1 MAKGWATA
9 IGVVLLVG
17 ISVGCDRPEST
28 TAPLD
33 PNAAP
38 PAPDAPPPP
47 PEGAFL
53 GQLLPEQ
60 TAQLQSLG
68 VDVVIP
74 GEVPPIFSV
83 VDVRLDQA
91 DGGLGYFI
99 VYQSQDNRCFAVE
112 FAADGIGS
120 PPATVNRRPIQPPL
134 FAAQNY
140 GLNYG
145 AFEDGELRSQFP
157 DDNLY
162 TDWLLGPSGAYRLVG
177 ASYIRDL
184 FPALQNCQDVD
195 PAEAVNLVES
205 FTVLTTDSVLD
216 GPEQGL

>member
-1 MAKGWATA
+1 MIKQWATT
-9 IGVVLLVG
+9 IGSLLLIG
-17 ISVGCDRPEST
+17 LSIGCDRPDPT

-33 PNAAP
+33 TNAAP
-38 PAPDAPPPP
+38 PAPEVPPPP
-47 PEGAFL
+47 PDGAFL
-53 GQLLPEQ
+53 GQLPPEQ

-68 VDVVIP
+68 IDVVIP

-83 VDVRLDQA
+83 VEVRLDQA

-99 VYQSQDNRCFAVE
+99 VYQSQDNQCFAVE

-134 FAAQNY
+134 FADQNY

-145 AFEDGELRSQFP
+145 PFEDGELRSQFP

-162 TDWLLGPSGAYRLVG
+162 TDWLIGLSGAYRLIG
-177 ASYIRDL
+177 ASYITEL
-184 FPALQNCQDVD
+184 FPPMQGCQDLSPD
-195 PAEAVNLVES
+195 EAVALVES
-205 FTVLTTDSVLD
+205 FTVLTVDPTGDRPD
-216 GPEQGL
+216 QGM